1 MCQAILQDVAT
12 SLLYG
17 LHFTFI
23 WKQISFQEF
32 KNKLL
37 EPGVVERIEIT
48 NKSVAK
54 VYVYTGE
61 YEINTFHVVAQ
72 LPDSI
77 CNVLMSYFA
86 IH

>member
-1 MCQAILQDVAT
+1 M
-12 SLLYG
+12 
-17 LHFTFI
+17 
-23 WKQISFQEF
+23 
-32 KNKLL
+32 
-37 EPGVVERIEIT
+37 ERIEIT

-77 CNVLMSYFA
+77 CIVLMSYFA
-86 IH
+86 IHLSIYTWIFVSWSLPLGGCSFF

>member
-1 MCQAILQDVAT
+1 M
-12 SLLYG
+12 
-17 LHFTFI
+17 
-23 WKQISFQEF
+23 
-32 KNKLL
+32 
-37 EPGVVERIEIT
+37 ERIEIT

-61 YEINTFHVVAQ
+61 YEINTFHVVAK

-86 IH
+86 IHLSILHLDLGILVLITWRLFLFMKVMWLC

>member
-1 MCQAILQDVAT
+1 M
-12 SLLYG
+12 
-17 LHFTFI
+17 
-23 WKQISFQEF
+23 
-32 KNKLL
+32 
-37 EPGVVERIEIT
+37 ERIEIT

-86 IH
+86 IHLSILNLDLGILVLITWRLFLFMKVMWLC